1 MHILHTVLYV
11 FPVVVELVR
20 NQRLLWW
27 VIISLVLMTLMF
39 ESTVILLGEIRSQS
53 LLGLKGKKI
62 AAGCIG
68 VAS

>member
-1 MHILHTVLYV
+1 MGDHFLI
-11 FPVVVELVR
+11 
-20 NQRLLWW
+20 
-27 VIISLVLMTLMF
+27 LMTLMF
-39 ESTVILLGEIRSQS
+39 ESTVILLGEIWSQP

>member
-1 MHILHTVLYV
+1 MGGH
-11 FPVVVELVR
+11 
-20 NQRLLWW
+20 
-27 VIISLVLMTLMF
+27 SLILMTLMF

-53 LLGLKGKKI
+53 LLELKGKKI

>member
-1 MHILHTVLYV
+1 MGDHFLI
-11 FPVVVELVR
+11 
-20 NQRLLWW
+20 
-27 VIISLVLMTLMF
+27 LMTLMF

-53 LLGLKGKKI
+53 LLGLKGNKI

>member
-1 MHILHTVLYV
+1 MHIHTVLYV
-11 FPVVVELVR
+11 FPVVVELVG

-27 VIISLVLMTLMF
+27 VIISLILTTLMF

-62 AAGCIG
+62 AAGCLG

>member
-1 MHILHTVLYV
+1 MHILYTVLYV
-11 FPVVVELVR
+11 FSVVVELVQ

-27 VIISLVLMTLMF
+27 VIISLILMTLMF
-39 ESTVILLGEIRSQS
+39 ESTVMLLGEIRSQS

>member
-11 FPVVVELVR
+11 FPVEVELVQ

-27 VIISLVLMTLMF
+27 VIISLNLMTLMF

-53 LLGLKGKKI
+53 LLGLKG
-62 AAGCIG
+62 
-68 VAS
+68 

>member
-1 MHILHTVLYV
+1 MGDH
-11 FPVVVELVR
+11 FPY
-20 NQRLLWW
+20 
-27 VIISLVLMTLMF
+27 SHDLMF

-62 AAGCIG
+62 AADCLG

>member
-1 MHILHTVLYV
+1 MHIHTVLYV

-27 VIISLVLMTLMF
+27 VIISLILTTLMF

-62 AAGCIG
+62 AAGCLG